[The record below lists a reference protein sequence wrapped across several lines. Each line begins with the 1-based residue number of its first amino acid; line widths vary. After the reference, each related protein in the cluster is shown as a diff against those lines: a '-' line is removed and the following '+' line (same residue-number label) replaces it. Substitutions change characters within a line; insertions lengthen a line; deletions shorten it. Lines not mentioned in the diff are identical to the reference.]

1 METIVERREGLDKV
15 KLAPRRPDVKVKF
28 ISREDARRL
37 GDLVR
42 ARYRESF
49 DLLKDK

>member
-1 METIVERREGLDKV
+1 METVVEHREGLDKV
-15 KLAPRRPDVKVKF
+15 KLPPRRPEVKAKF

-37 GDLVR
+37 GDLIR
-42 ARYRESF
+42 AKYRESF